1 MDSRDSEYMS
11 ITSEN
16 MPNIQTFE
24 KNGETYIYE
33 YFEDIKRKVDLR
45 REDLIQRIHNYSEE
59 IIKSV
64 ESTQQKYMKMSK
76 EVDQLTVEV
85 EQSKSNLND
94 LVDRFDSCEKKQ
106 KSVVGLNECFRKV
119 LDEYKE
125 TLLGFNKYSFDFK
138 EIDIKD
144 IFGNLSE
151 TEKVS
156 GNGRGQIKT
165 KN

>member
-59 IIKSV
+59 II
-64 ESTQQKYMKMSK
+64 
-76 EVDQLTVEV
+76 
-85 EQSKSNLND
+85 
-94 LVDRFDSCEKKQ
+94 
-106 KSVVGLNECFRKV
+106 
-119 LDEYKE
+119 
-125 TLLGFNKYSFDFK
+125 
-138 EIDIKD
+138 
-144 IFGNLSE
+144 
-151 TEKVS
+151 
-156 GNGRGQIKT
+156 
-165 KN
+165 